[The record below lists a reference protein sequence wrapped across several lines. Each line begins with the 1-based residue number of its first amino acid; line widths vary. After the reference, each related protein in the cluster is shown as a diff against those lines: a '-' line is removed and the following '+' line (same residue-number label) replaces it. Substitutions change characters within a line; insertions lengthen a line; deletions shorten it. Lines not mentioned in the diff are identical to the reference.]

1 MLKGKGLFPDL
12 TGSDLTGSGPTGLL
26 MPGFPG
32 GEGLSKAA
40 AIMSAAFFLSDL
52 PRRSQP
58 SLSTI

>member
-1 MLKGKGLFPDL
+1 MLEGKGLFP
-12 TGSDLTGSGPTGLL
+12 DLTGSGPTGLL
-26 MPGFPG
+26 MPAFPG